1 MSYLS
6 ELLNR
11 QITAKDFLAKSITYL
26 KAKVGLTVSD
36 EAVDTA
42 VEATDK
48 FTDALQVAAEAYIAT
63 HFPALPAQV
72 IATAAVTQ
80 LLNTIDAAAAGAG
93 NVIKANN

>member
-6 ELLNR
+6 EMIHR
-11 QITAKDFLAKSITYL
+11 QITAKQFLAKSVVYL
-26 KAKVGLTVSD
+26 KEKAGITVSD
-36 EAVDTA
+36 DGVDVA

-48 FTDALQVAAEAYIAT
+48 FTDALQALAVIYIQT
-63 HFPALPAQV
+63 HFPDLPGK
-72 IATAAVTQ
+72 ATAVAGVTA